1 MSRILRRPM
10 FRKGG
15 QVMDGVMN
23 LATGGRA
30 KYKQAGRVTMQDL
43 IKDDPFLED
52 IYQTAKADYDRD
64 VQQERSDVLAN
75 LLIRGGLA
83 AVSGKGATGN
93 VLRDLASA
101 FQAPTDVAL
110 KEMAAL
116 KQDPAAML
124 TAQTAIKTK
133 VAERLKLLEL
143 QNQKL
148 DAQKKAKVVAG
159 PKREGESDVD
169 YNKRVNNIASQI
181 IMQPITSAE
190 QVQKRFEE
198 SKKNKEIENIQS
210 IDRIQSRQG
219 AEIIYEFR
227 KNPEIV
233 KENTGQ
239 EIGQDGG
246 LIFGVTQK
254 GKVNYSA
261 AARNKRDG
269 IYYDPNQNTWI
280 KIQNNIPEIIN
291 NPLKGKIKVSGLPGP
306 KTEDIITKQE
316 GPAVLEQQKKNPFL
330 YMG

>member
-1 MSRILRRPM
+1 
-10 FRKGG
+10 
-15 QVMDGVMN
+15 
-23 LATGGRA
+23 
-30 KYKQAGRVTMQDL
+30 
-43 IKDDPFLED
+43 
-52 IYQTAKADYDRD
+52 
-64 VQQERSDVLAN
+64 
-75 LLIRGGLA
+75 
-83 AVSGKGATGN
+83 
-93 VLRDLASA
+93 
-101 FQAPTDVAL
+101 
-110 KEMAAL
+110 
-116 KQDPAAML
+116 
-124 TAQTAIKTK
+124 
-133 VAERLKLLEL
+133 
-143 QNQKL
+143 
-148 DAQKKAKVVAG
+148 
-159 PKREGESDVD
+159 
-169 YNKRVNNIASQI
+169 
-181 IMQPITSAE
+181 MQPITSAE

-246 LIFGVTQK
+246 LIFGVIQK

-291 NPLKGKIKVSGLPGP
+291 NPLTGKIKVSGLPGP